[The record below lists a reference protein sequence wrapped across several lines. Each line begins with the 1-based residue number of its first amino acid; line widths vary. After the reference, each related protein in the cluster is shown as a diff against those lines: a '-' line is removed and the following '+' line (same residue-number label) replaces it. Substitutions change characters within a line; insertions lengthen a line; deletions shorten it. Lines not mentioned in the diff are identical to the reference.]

1 VGGLTARTYP
11 VHLALVKTEEY
22 NKGVSFRI
30 PTTGFGALCRAIES
44 VPGVAFTQRRKF
56 FWSGEDVGAEFTFRG
71 LGFAIETD
79 GWDGALWI
87 ITKDEQA
94 HPEEMQVLRDAVE
107 HSATERGLLGSL
119 WRRFVT
125 ETFT

>member
-1 VGGLTARTYP
+1 
-11 VHLALVKTEEY
+11 VKTEEY

-30 PTTGFGALCRAIES
+30 PTIGFRELCRAVES
-44 VPGVAFTQRRKF
+44 VPGVAFTRRRRF

-71 LGFAIETD
+71 HSFVIETD

-87 ITKDEQA
+87 ITKGGQRYPD
-94 HPEEMQVLRDAVE
+94 EMQILRDAVE
-107 HSATERGLLGSL
+107 SAAAERGLVASL